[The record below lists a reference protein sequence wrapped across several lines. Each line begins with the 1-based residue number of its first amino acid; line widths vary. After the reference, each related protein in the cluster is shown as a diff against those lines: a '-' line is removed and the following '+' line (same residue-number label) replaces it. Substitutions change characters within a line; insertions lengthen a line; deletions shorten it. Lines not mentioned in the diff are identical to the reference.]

1 MHLIIKPT
9 ASTGKPA
16 PLGPL
21 PGNISGHL
29 HICPACKACYT
40 DREFNPLTIVHQ
52 ERRRAPLP
60 RQAVRSRASIHCMAE
75 IKENVIKTS
84 EEAPDP
90 VEGLFRFLSNVEI
103 PDDETLI
110 KKANELSAEL
120 EKMNAEDE
128 KKIE

>member
-1 MHLIIKPT
+1 
-9 ASTGKPA
+9 
-16 PLGPL
+16 
-21 PGNISGHL
+21 
-29 HICPACKACYT
+29 
-40 DREFNPLTIVHQ
+40 
-52 ERRRAPLP
+52 
-60 RQAVRSRASIHCMAE
+60 MAE

-128 KKIE
+128 KKEQ